1 MSDWQKERS
10 PEKIAQ
16 YRDEINKDELISR
29 CEEVSVES
37 LHDPTKFDKND
48 FLIARIFW
56 DRNENKYHDHW
67 AFLDKR
73 QENGFEKFVKDH
85 KI

>member
-1 MSDWQKERS
+1 MSGFNSVYNNVSFMSNWQKERS

-16 YRDEINKDELISR
+16 YRDEINKNELISR

-37 LHDPTKFDKND
+37 LLDPLKFDKND

-56 DRNENKYHDHW
+56 DRNEGKYHDHW
-67 AFLDKR
+67 AFLKER
-73 QENGFEKFVKDH
+73 
-85 KI
+85 